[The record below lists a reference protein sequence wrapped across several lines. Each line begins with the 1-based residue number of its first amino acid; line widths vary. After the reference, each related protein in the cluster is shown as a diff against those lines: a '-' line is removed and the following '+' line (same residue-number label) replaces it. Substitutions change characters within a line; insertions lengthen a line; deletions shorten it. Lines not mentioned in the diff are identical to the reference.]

1 MLIGCA
7 AGLCVAAVLG
17 KLDGLTQ
24 AMEQAPLFALP
35 EFTVPRALPDSSLWA
50 VVIVLA
56 LVSAIDAMG
65 ILVGTERLDDAHWIR
80 PNFRQ
85 VGNGIR
91 AIGLSNLS
99 SGLLGGVFTG
109 LSGSNMGLAFA
120 TGVTARVIGFAIG
133 GLLILASFLP
143 QVTELL
149 LALPEAVLGGLLL
162 YASGCFLVCGADLA
176 LSRLLSQRRM
186 LVIGLSLAGGIA
198 VQTAP
203 ELTAQVPGVLG
214 ALLRSPLAFTALLA
228 VTLNAVL
235 RIGIASRASLPLPHG
250 SADRS
255 EMLED
260 LEALGEQWGLH
271 RHTVTQCAHVILE
284 SLELLGARSSRAN
297 TVEIRSDEVHVDLA
311 LTYTGPPIEFP
322 AQAPT
327 EEELLEDPDAGQR
340 MAAWMLSR
348 YAQEIRC
355 EPTGDQSTLH
365 IRIES

>member
-1 MLIGCA
+1 
-7 AGLCVAAVLG
+7 
-17 KLDGLTQ
+17 
-24 AMEQAPLFALP
+24 
-35 EFTVPRALPDSSLWA
+35 
-50 VVIVLA
+50 
-56 LVSAIDAMG
+56 
-65 ILVGTERLDDAHWIR
+65 
-80 PNFRQ
+80 
-85 VGNGIR
+85 
-91 AIGLSNLS
+91 
-99 SGLLGGVFTG
+99 
-109 LSGSNMGLAFA
+109 
-120 TGVTARVIGFAIG
+120 
-133 GLLILASFLP
+133 
-143 QVTELL
+143 
-149 LALPEAVLGGLLL
+149 
-162 YASGCFLVCGADLA
+162 VCGADLA